1 MIFPNCREDIDY
13 NQAYLD
19 NADKEYLKGMDF
31 QADQALNFFNNMD
44 AYEDEFDIE
53 GEDIN
58 LINFLNNH
66 SKILDKLKECID
78 DWLET
83 QRDEMITSMIDNMDE
98 EEYKKNKE
106 KNKSDKFYDTRK
118 MFVNKDG
125 TK

>member
-19 NADKEYLKGMDF
+19 NIDKEYLNGMDF

-58 LINFLNNH
+58 LIHFLNNH
-66 SKILDKLKECID
+66 KKILKKLTECID
-78 DWLET
+78 DWLES
-83 QRDEMITSMIDNMDE
+83 QRDQMITSMIDNMDE
-98 EEYKKNKE
+98 AEYKSNKE

-118 MFVNKDG
+118 ISVNTNG